1 MDTYTAVKKVPQWT
15 TSTGCA
21 ASRST
26 WRPPTR
32 TPLGGDWLETSL
44 DPRTLAL
51 VRLGA
56 VAAMGGCAVTS
67 YGALTDD
74 ALAAGASVGD
84 VVDVLFGVL
93 PIVGTARVVAAAP
106 GLALALGHDLD
117 DVPGA

>member
-1 MDTYTAVKKVPQWT
+1 MNDIDRLRRLAFNLAATDTHW
-15 TSTGCA
+15 SD
-21 ASRST
+21 
-26 WRPPTR
+26 
-32 TPLGGDWLETSL
+32 DWLETSL
-44 DPRTLAL
+44 DPKTLAL

-74 ALAAGASVGD
+74 ALANGASVGD

-106 GLALALGHDLD
+106 DVALALGHDLD
-117 DVPGA
+117 GVLGPWPSEQ

>member
-1 MDTYTAVKKVPQWT
+1 VNDIDRLRRLAFNLAATDTHA
-15 TSTGCA
+15 
-21 ASRST
+21 
-26 WRPPTR
+26 
-32 TPLGGDWLETSL
+32 LGVDWGESSL

-74 ALAAGASVGD
+74 ALANGASIGD

-106 GLALALGHDLD
+106 GVALALGHDLD
-117 DVPGA
+117 GVPGAWPPEQ